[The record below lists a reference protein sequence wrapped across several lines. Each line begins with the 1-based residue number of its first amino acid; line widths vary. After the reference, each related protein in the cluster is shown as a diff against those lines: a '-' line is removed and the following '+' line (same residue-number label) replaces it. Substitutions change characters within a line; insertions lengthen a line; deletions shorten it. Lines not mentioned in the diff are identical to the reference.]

1 MKAAL
6 PAPLP
11 LLAKELTEQSARPRT
26 YVLRSL
32 YMVSVFAVGLA
43 MFLHRRGSWDERSF
57 SMLGE
62 GSRLF
67 DAVLEFQWWAN
78 WIMLPLMTAGVI
90 TAEKERETL
99 GLLLIT
105 KLRPLTI
112 VLEKFLGRVVP
123 MLLYQL
129 SALPLLA
136 VGYSLGGVED
146 ERVFVAAVALVLGV
160 LQVGSLALVWS
171 AWMRTT
177 AQAMVATYASLI
189 GMLFLADLLST
200 HWQNGPTQ
208 LLPLAS
214 MQGTIL
220 VALSSRAME
229 RGDVIS
235 ALGWTQAVA
244 AALFPV
250 LMNLL
255 MARLVLWNRAFL
267 QARGFGIVLLQQ
279 LDRFFHAINHN
290 PITRGVVLL
299 KERVPLPGRQPVA
312 WRETTKRALGTTRYL
327 IRFLLI
333 TEAPLIALLLWPMAT
348 GDVFNSRNYLVG
360 RWGIFAAWMIAL
372 FTIIVQATGTIA
384 GERARQTLDV
394 LLSTPMTA
402 SEIVMQKM
410 AGVAR
415 MQKILLIPL
424 GTALFFYAAYLTSF
438 GNSTIFQE
446 EGWPLLRSF
455 LQVGLYLPVV
465 GWIGFYCGL
474 RCRTQTQAMI
484 LCALLIATIA
494 ILPGWLTNLLE
505 RPSDRYGLEI
515 PVVQGSFNF
524 NAINQQYYGTPPLME
539 TLYIAPIKI
548 LLPSFGRSNPL
559 YFLHP
564 TSTMIMFLLELGHW
578 VFVGLV
584 IYGLRSR
591 APQALSRHTRRC
603 EAPSLLEAVEPV

>member
-1 MKAAL
+1 MKATL

-32 YMVSVFAVGLA
+32 YMLAVFAVGLS
-43 MFLHRRGSWDERSF
+43 MFLYRRGSWDERSF

-67 DAVLEFQWWAN
+67 DAVLQFQWWAN

-146 ERVFVAAVALVLGV
+146 GRVFVAAVALVLGV

-177 AQAMVATYASLI
+177 AQAMVATYVALI
-189 GMLFLADLLST
+189 SMLFLSDLLS
-200 HWQNGPTQ
+200 NSIPTTSGSS
-208 LLPLAS
+208 PLHTTAS
-214 MQGTIL
+214 SIL
-220 VALSSRAME
+220 VALSSRALE
-229 RGDVIS
+229 RPEVLNS
-235 ALGWTQAVA
+235 LGWFQALA
-244 AALFPV
+244 AALCPV

-255 MARLVLWNRAFL
+255 IARMVLWKRAFL

-327 IRFLLI
+327 IRFLLV

-348 GDVFNSRNYLVG
+348 GSVFSDREYLVG

-372 FTIIVQATGTIA
+372 FTIIVQSTGTIA

-402 SEIVMQKM
+402 AEIVTQKM

-415 MQKILLIPL
+415 MQKILLLPL
-424 GTALFFYAAYLTSF
+424 GTALLFYAAYLMSI
-438 GNSTIFQE
+438 GNASAWE
-446 EGWPLLRSF
+446 VEGWPLFRSF

-465 GWIGFYCGL
+465 GWLGFYCGL
-474 RCRTQTQAMI
+474 WCRTQTQSMI
-484 LCALLIATIA
+484 LCALIVATLV
-494 ILPGWLTNLLE
+494 ILPGWLTNLID
-505 RPSDRYGLEI
+505 RPSPPYGIVI
-515 PVVQGSFNF
+515 PMQQGGSFRLM
-524 NAINQQYYGTPPLME
+524 NQQYYGTPPL
-539 TLYIAPIKI
+539 LDYVFIAPVKI
-548 LLPSFGRSNPL
+548 LLPSFGNSHLRPHDPAS
-559 YFLHP
+559 
-564 TSTMIMFLLELGHW
+564 SMIVFLLEIGHW
-578 VFVGLV
+578 IFVGLLL
-584 IYGLRSR
+584 YGMRSR
-591 APQALSRHTRRC
+591 APNALSRNTRRC
-603 EAPSLLEAVEPV
+603 ESPILLEAAEPA